1 MIVENNNVKQ
11 FFEKFTYFGVKKSE
25 IFVIFLKDGTAT

>member
-11 FFEKFTYFGVKKSE
+11 FFEEELYFGVKKSS
-25 IFVIFLKDGTAT
+25 IFVIFLKNGIAT